1 MPAPEPAATT
11 APAVVD
17 RADLISKS
25 LAHPFRRAES
35 DFATLSGDDEI
46 RAQVSEVLGTAL
58 GSIPWRTDFGS
69 NLHRLR
75 NQGNTPIL
83 RETERVFVDDA
94 IRKWVPGVQLVSV
107 NVTSPKPNVVDMTV
121 VFQLGNKQQ
130 SLTQR
135 L

>member
-1 MPAPEPAATT
+1 MPT

-17 RADLISKS
+17 RTDLIGKA
-25 LAHPFRRAES
+25 LAHPFVRAQS
-35 DFATLSGDDEI
+35 DFATASGDDEI
-46 RAQVSEVLGTAL
+46 RMQISEVLGTVK

-69 NLHRLR
+69 DLQRLR
-75 NQGNTPIL
+75 NQSNTPIL
-83 RETERVFVDDA
+83 RETARVFVDDA

-107 NVTSPKPNVVDMTV
+107 SVASPKPNVVDLTV